1 MELTGKTVLIT
12 GAARGLGE
20 AFAIELAK
28 DGAEVF
34 LADVGSAVTEVAA
47 RIESNGGRA
56 EAMVG
61 SIVEYAFCD
70 DVVAACVSR
79 FGKVDAV
86 VNNAGLI
93 HEAYFWEDDPE
104 AMRAI
109 VEVNVLGTMNMGRA
123 TGAYMKD
130 HGGGVILNVS
140 SDGGGG
146 MPQYSAYAASKGAIS
161 SLTYSWALDGDDH
174 DIRVNAIAPFA
185 RTHMSLLTP
194 SLAPNPPDPALIAP
208 LVTYLVSD
216 RSEGISGQVFRFTS
230 TELGLLQ
237 HPRLKE
243 PTLKKDR
250 WNTADIREA
259 IDGEL
264 SEHLEIVSSL
274 GWRPS
279 RMRDSGRVAEQ

>member
-28 DGAEVF
+28 EGAEVF
-34 LADVGSAVTEVAA
+34 LVDVGSAVTAVAE
-47 RIESNGGRA
+47 RINVSGGQA
-56 EAMVG
+56 AAMVG
-61 SIVEYAFCD
+61 SIVEYDFCRE
-70 DVVAACVSR
+70 VVATLVSR
-79 FGKVDAV
+79 FGKLDAV

-104 AMRAI
+104 AMRAL
-109 VEVNVLGTMNMGRA
+109 VEVNVLGTMYVGRA
-123 TGAYMKD
+123 VGAHMKN
-130 HGGGVILNVS
+130 HGGGVIVNVS

-161 SLTYSWALDGDDH
+161 SLTYSWALDGDGH

-194 SLAPNPPDPALIAP
+194 TLAPNPPDPALIAP

-237 HPRLKE
+237 HPRIKE
-243 PTLKKDR
+243 PILKRDE
-250 WNTADIREA
+250 WSASDIREA
-259 IDGEL
+259 IDDDL
-264 SEHLEIVSSL
+264 SQHLELVSSL

-279 RMRDSGRVAEQ
+279 RMQDPDQVGAE